1 MDPRE
6 KELLLVVTASKPIP
20 NQTITVSPR
29 LHAKRDIIAQKLVS
43 VEGKKAAANLLR
55 RFGGNQDNLW
65 LVDRGEFKD
74 LDHLLTGVVFGW

>member
-6 KELLLVVTASKPIP
+6 KEQLRVVTASSPIP

-29 LHAKRDIIAQKLVS
+29 LHAKKDIIAQRLVS
-43 VEGKKAAANLLR
+43 VEGKKAATNLLR
-55 RFGGNQDNLW
+55 RFSGDQENLW
-65 LVDRGEFKD
+65 LVNRGEFKD